1 MAFAFDPDP
10 SVASDTPAGEDP
22 RDPQG
27 STRIGGEKSAIWE
40 SIKQL
45 GDNGKEKWGGFGRE
59 RLTQKAS
66 MYGILDTYT
75 YMTSIKINQMQVNID
90 TIHGWYG
97 RRKINNKK
105 YWMNQ

>member
-45 GDNGKEKWGGFGRE
+45 GGQWKIREGKWGRFGRE
-59 RLTQKAS
+59 RWTLKAS
-66 MYGILDTYT
+66 MYGIRTYT
-75 YMTSIKINQMQVNID
+75 YMTSIKINQM
-90 TIHGWYG
+90 
-97 RRKINNKK
+97 
-105 YWMNQ
+105 

>member
-45 GDNGKEKWGGFGRE
+45 GRQRTFGKKSGEDLGGKG
-59 RLTQKAS
+59 
-66 MYGILDTYT
+66 
-75 YMTSIKINQMQVNID
+75 
-90 TIHGWYG
+90 
-97 RRKINNKK
+97 
-105 YWMNQ
+105 

>member
-45 GDNGKEKWGGFGRE
+45 GGKWKFG
-59 RLTQKAS
+59 
-66 MYGILDTYT
+66 
-75 YMTSIKINQMQVNID
+75 
-90 TIHGWYG
+90 
-97 RRKINNKK
+97 KK
-105 YWMNQ
+105 SGEDLEGKG